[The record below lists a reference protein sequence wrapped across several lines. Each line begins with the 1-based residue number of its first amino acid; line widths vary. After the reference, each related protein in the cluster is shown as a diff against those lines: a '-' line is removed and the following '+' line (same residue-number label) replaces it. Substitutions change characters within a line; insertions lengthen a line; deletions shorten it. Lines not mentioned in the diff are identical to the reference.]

1 MIVSEMKPIEEIVA
15 LLSDAG
21 AVYIVGCGGCPIGCD
36 SGGQER
42 IKELE
47 GALLEA
53 GKRATGSVEIEFLCN
68 KALVGQQLEYH
79 LPELRKADA
88 LLVVSCGIGVQAT
101 GAMVDLPVIPAND
114 TLSTQGMQGLWPSD
128 EMCAGCGKC
137 VLGVTVGI
145 CPIAHCAKQLLNGP
159 CGGSQN
165 GSCETDSDVLCVWQ
179 RIWDRAVELGQEEQ
193 LVEFEPVKDWSRS
206 SEGGLRTT
214 VQEGL
219 RLL

>member
-1 MIVSEMKPIEEIVA
+1 MIVSEMKPTEEIVA

-21 AVYIVGCGGCPIGCD
+21 AVYIVGCGGCPVGCD
-36 SGGQER
+36 SGGQKR
-42 IKELE
+42 IEALA
-47 GALLEA
+47 GALFEA
-53 GKRATGSVEIEFLCN
+53 GKETTGSVEIEFLCN

-79 LPELRKADA
+79 LPELKKADA

-114 TLSTQGMQGLWPSD
+114 TLSTQGMQGLWPSE

-165 GSCETDSDVLCVWQ
+165 GSCETDSEVPCVWQ

-193 LVEFEPVKDWSRS
+193 LVQIEPVKDWSRS